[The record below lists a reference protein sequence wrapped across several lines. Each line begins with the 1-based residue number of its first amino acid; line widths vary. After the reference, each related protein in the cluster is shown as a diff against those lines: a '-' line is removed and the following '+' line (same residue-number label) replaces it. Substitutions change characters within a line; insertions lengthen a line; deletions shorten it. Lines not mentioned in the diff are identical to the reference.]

1 MKRLALILFC
11 VFYSAVSMAMNEP
24 PMPIAIAL
32 YQKPLSWSDEQEIEL
47 QRSEVL
53 LDVADKIKKLKAANK
68 NLNYTDVHQNSV
80 LYDLSCD
87 DDFSFL
93 VKLLLHQGASAN
105 LANNEDQTPFERAL
119 RNHALRNA
127 WHMVQ
132 ADADCS
138 CGMKILHELMPLT
151 QEPSLFS
158 AQRALYDHLL
168 KKMREEL
175 PLLTAEIK
183 A

>member
-1 MKRLALILFC
+1 MRRLALILFC
-11 VFYSAVSMAMNEP
+11 ALFSAVSMAMDEP
-24 PMPIAIAL
+24 SMPIAIAL
-32 YQKPLSWSDEQEIEL
+32 YQKPLNWSDEQEIEL
-47 QRSEVL
+47 QRSEIL
-53 LDVADKIKKLKAANK
+53 REAAHKIKQLKAANK
-68 NLNYTDVHQNSV
+68 NLNYTDAHQTSV

-105 LANNEDQTPFERAL
+105 LANNEDRTPFERAL

-127 WHMVQ
+127 WHMMH

-138 CGMKILHELMPLT
+138 HGIKILHELMPLT
-151 QEPSLFS
+151 HEPFLFS

-168 KKMREEL
+168 KKIREEL
-175 PLLTAEIK
+175 PLTVTEIK